1 MPRRL
6 EPTGPL
12 GQELIQFF
20 TGLTD
25 PANLTAY
32 HADPAGYVQAQQ
44 DAGVIGAEAAQM
56 ILGEDAVIVA
66 TLDPPGGTSICRV
79 VFPP

>member
-25 PANLTAY
+25 QASLVRY
-32 HADPAGYVQAQQ
+32 HADPAGYVQEQQ
-44 DAGVIGAEAAQM
+44 TAGVVGAEAAQM
-56 ILGEDAVIVA
+56 ILGKDPVIVS
-66 TLDPPGGTSICRV
+66 TLDPPGGTSLCRV

>member
-6 EPTGPL
+6 EPAGPL
-12 GQELIQFF
+12 AQELTQFF
-20 TGLTD
+20 TDLHD
-25 PANLTAY
+25 EANLTAY

-44 DAGVIGAEAAQM
+44 DAGVVGAEAAQL
-56 ILGEDAVIVA
+56 ILGKDPVIVA
-66 TLDPPGGTSICRV
+66 TLSPPGGASVARV